1 VPDKVAAFLGGAAAS
16 APARFRLRVLSGR
29 FSRHFTSRKLS
40 PLVSRKAGTPTTAGT
55 YLACQQSAVIKPATD
70 ADGDGL
76 PSGIELAYGLDPCTA
91 DTDGDG
97 VTDGYEYWSA
107 VDLNGAAYP
116 FPGKAPYANP
126 LDGSD
131 ADIDFDS
138 DGLTLMMEFQA
149 WSYMGRPLPLSYSDG
164 NPYTGG
170 TALRDGNKDVDGD
183 GLTNF
188 QETTGPMQI
197 KWWQTVF
204 DGNNAPLETPYPN
217 VDHRFV
223 QPSFVDP
230 DTDGDGLL
238 DGNDDQDHD
247 GYPNWFEVSR
257 PADWLTDYT
266 STVHPWHSGSPARE
280 NPLARVNP
288 YNPCKPI
295 YSAACHNPSPLGY
308 YGVDEDWASDVTP
321 STAPPMGTSPGT
333 HA

>member
-1 VPDKVAAFLGGAAAS
+1 
-16 APARFRLRVLSGR
+16 
-29 FSRHFTSRKLS
+29 
-40 PLVSRKAGTPTTAGT
+40 
-55 YLACQQSAVIKPATD
+55 
-70 ADGDGL
+70 
-76 PSGIELAYGLDPCTA
+76 
-91 DTDGDG
+91 
-97 VTDGYEYWSA
+97 
-107 VDLNGAAYP
+107 
-116 FPGKAPYANP
+116 
-126 LDGSD
+126 
-131 ADIDFDS
+131 
-138 DGLTLMMEFQA
+138 
-149 WSYMGRPLPLSYSDG
+149 
-164 NPYTGG
+164 
-170 TALRDGNKDVDGD
+170 
-183 GLTNF
+183 
-188 QETTGPMQI
+188 
-197 KWWQTVF
+197 
-204 DGNNAPLETPYPN
+204 LETPYPDA
-217 VDHRFV
+217 DHRFV